1 MIDRCGRTIDY
12 LRISVTDRCN
22 LRCIY
27 CMPENGV
34 KLVDR
39 SLLLREEEIL
49 RICRIMAELG
59 ITKIKLTGG
68 EPLLHVRM
76 PELVEQIKAIPGIK
90 KVTLTTNG
98 ILLKDQMAKLAGA
111 GLDAVNVSLDT
122 RSRECFQKITRKDS
136 LDQSLEGIKEA
147 LRYPEVSVKINCVP
161 LGIQGQDICQVAEL
175 AKEHPVHVRFI
186 EMMPIGCA
194 LRYPEVSVKINC
206 VPLGIQGQDICQVA
220 ELAKEH
226 PVHVRFIEMMPIGCG
241 TEFHGMSEKE
251 LTDILEAEFGPLKV
265 YQGEPLGNGP
275 SRYYEA
281 EGFQGKL
288 GFISAMSEKELTD
301 ILEAEFG
308 PLKVYQGEPL
318 GNGPSRYY
326 EAEGFQGKLGFISAV
341 SHKFCGECNRIRLT
355 SQGFLK
361 TCLQY
366 TAGRDLREIIRN
378 GGTDEEL
385 KDVIREALNEKPDGH
400 HFLEKAKK
408 DDTEKLCM
416 SQIGG

>member
-39 SLLLREEEIL
+39 SFLLREEEIL

-98 ILLKDQMAKLAGA
+98 ILLKDQIAKLAEA

-122 RSRECFQKITRKDS
+122 RNRECFQKITRRDF
-136 LDQSLEGIKEA
+136 LDQSLEGIKET
-147 LRYPEVSVKINCVP
+147 LCYPEVLVKINCVP

-175 AKEHPVHVRFI
+175 AKE
-186 EMMPIGCA
+186 
-194 LRYPEVSVKINC
+194 N
-206 VPLGIQGQDICQVA
+206 
-220 ELAKEH
+220 

-275 SRYYEA
+275 SRYYEV
-281 EGFQGKL
+281 Q
-288 GFISAMSEKELTD
+288 
-301 ILEAEFG
+301 
-308 PLKVYQGEPL
+308 
-318 GNGPSRYY
+318 
-326 EAEGFQGKLGFISAV
+326 GFQGKLGFISAV
-341 SHKFCGECNRIRLT
+341 SHKFCSECNRIRLT

-366 TAGRDLREIIRN
+366 SAGRDLREIMRN
-378 GGTDEEL
+378 GGTDDEL
-385 KDVIREALNEKPDGH
+385 KDVIREALNEKPNGH
-400 HFLEKAKK
+400 HFLEKAKE